1 MLLNNLILASALAPP
16 KHTSRSGVQ
25 IGQAPPPREPMS
37 TLPEPPRRLLSEIG
51 LRTKGNAHQSSKAV
65 IGDKTRDQLPS
76 AEQENL
82 QPFACGLM
90 GTSVEVLEP
99 RQCDVEGAIPSWLQ
113 GDLYRNGPG
122 TFDVETKSG
131 SVYSIAHW

>member
-1 MLLNNLILASALAPP
+1 MSAL
-16 KHTSRSGVQ
+16 
-25 IGQAPPPREPMS
+25 I
-37 TLPEPPRRLLSEIG
+37 EPPRHLLSEIG
-51 LRTKGNAHQSSKAV
+51 LRSKGDAHQNSKILTV
-65 IGDKTRDQLPS
+65 EGTQDQLPS
-76 AEQENL
+76 AEHGGL
-82 QPFACGLM
+82 QPFACGLT